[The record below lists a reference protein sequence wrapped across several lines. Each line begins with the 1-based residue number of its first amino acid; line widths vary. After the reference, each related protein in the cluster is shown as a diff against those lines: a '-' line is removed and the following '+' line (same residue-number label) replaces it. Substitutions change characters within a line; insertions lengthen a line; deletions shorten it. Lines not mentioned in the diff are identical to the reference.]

1 MTSNSEPDERR
12 LRVALIGCG
21 KMGLQHLRVLQK
33 IPEVEVVGVAD
44 PALSDADADALL
56 PRGARVMRD
65 AASVLAE
72 VRPDAVHIV
81 TPPQTHASLAL
92 QALDAGCHIF
102 VEKPFTLNADDAATV
117 LSLASSK
124 GLRVCAGHQYL
135 FETPAIGAIQ
145 GLGSIGRLVHVES
158 VFAFRTV
165 RRTISPVDQCKD
177 ILPHAIYPLLQQIR
191 AGSADHSGPVEIV
204 GLEAK
209 ASGDVYALLRAGS
222 CMGILTV
229 SLTGRPVEQYQY
241 LVGTNGSLRADYI
254 TGSIVRLL
262 GPGAGVGVLL
272 TPYRRSLQT
281 IGGATRTVSRL
292 LLGRQGSYPGL
303 HRLVTE
309 FYAAIRAGHPSPISA
324 ESILETVA
332 VCHRIGTALDAA
344 EELAE
349 KDAASS
355 LSAAASVLPPVRGNA
370 VVLVTGGTGV
380 LGRPVA
386 MELRGAGFRT
396 RVVARRIP
404 PPSRRV
410 PGVEYVACNLAEGL
424 PSEALKDVDAI
435 VHCAAETAG
444 GRAEHER
451 NSVVA
456 TRQLIECAARAG
468 IKRLIHISSIAVL
481 KPGRRSRAPLDES
494 SPVDLDNEERGPYVW
509 AKATAEAEAQ
519 RLASSHGISLRVIR
533 PGPLVDYRHF
543 DPPGR
548 LGRELGPWFVAIGS
562 RSAPLSICDVWTAAR
577 VIRSY
582 LEDFGSAP
590 ALVNLVEHPAPTRG
604 DLARRLLEHRPDLKV
619 KWIPDVVLAALNPPA
634 KAAQRLLLKSQHP
647 VDVRSAFSSER
658 YSTELAASVIRRA
671 GPTSIKF

>member
-1 MTSNSEPDERR
+1 MTSNSEPAARR
-12 LRVALIGCG
+12 IRVALFGCG
-21 KMGLQHLRVLQK
+21 KMGLQHLRVLRNM
-33 IPEVEVVGVAD
+33 PAVEVVGVAD
-44 PALSDADADALL
+44 PALAGEEAKALL
-56 PRGARVMRD
+56 PRGAIVRPD
-65 AASVLAE
+65 AASLLSE
-72 VRPDAVHIV
+72 GKPDAVHIV
-81 TPPQTHASLAL
+81 TPPATHASLAL
-92 QALDAGCHIF
+92 QALQAGCHIF
-102 VEKPFTLNADDAATV
+102 VEKPFTLSSEDAAKV
-117 LSLASSK
+117 LNFADSR

-135 FETPAIGAIQ
+135 FEAPAIGAID
-145 GLGSIGRLVHVES
+145 GLDSIGRLVHVES

-165 RRTISPVDQCKD
+165 RRTITPVDQCKD
-177 ILPHAIYPLLQQIR
+177 ILPHAVYPLLQQMR
-191 AGSADHSGPVEIV
+191 AGSPDHSGPVEIV

-222 CMGILTV
+222 CMGVLIV
-229 SLTGRPVEQYQY
+229 SLSGRPVEQYQY
-241 LVGTNGSLRADYI
+241 LVGTSGSLRADYI
-254 TGSIVRLL
+254 TGSTVRLL
-262 GPGAGVGVLL
+262 GPGAGVGVLF
-272 TPYRRSLQT
+272 TPFRRSFQT
-281 IGGATRTVSRL
+281 LGGATRTISRL

-303 HRLVTE
+303 HRLVGD
-309 FYAAIRAGHPSPISA
+309 FYAAIQAGQPSPIA
-324 ESILETVA
+324 AQSILETVDL
-332 VCHRIGTALDAA
+332 CERIGAALDAA
-344 EELAE
+344 EDLAE
-349 KDAASS
+349 KDADAR
-355 LSAAASVLPPVRGNA
+355 LSAALEILPPERKTG

-386 MELRGAGFRT
+386 MELRSAGFRT

-410 PGVEYVACNLAEGL
+410 AGVEYVACNLAEGL
-424 PSEALKDVDAI
+424 PPEALQDVDAI

-456 TRQLIECAARAG
+456 TRQLIECAARTG

-481 KPGRRSRAPLDES
+481 KPGRRTRAPLDEH

-519 RLASSHGISLRVIR
+519 RLASSNGISLRVIR
-533 PGPLVDYRHF
+533 PGPLVDYRQF

-548 LGRELGPWFVAIGS
+548 LGRELGPWFVAVGS
-562 RSAPLSICDVWTAAR
+562 RGAPLSICDVWTAAR

-582 LEDFGSAP
+582 LEDFESAP

-619 KWIPDVVLAALNPPA
+619 KWIPDVVIAALNPPA
-634 KAAQRLLLKSQHP
+634 KAAQRLLLKSKHP

-658 YSTELAASVIRRA
+658 YSTELAASVIRKA
-671 GPTSIKF
+671 GPTSIRF